1 MPATEFD
8 DDTDDEVYDG
18 EPEIESTSDSSASK
32 AVRSLTQT
40 ECPPSSYL

>member
-32 AVRSLTQT
+32 AVT
-40 ECPPSSYL
+40 